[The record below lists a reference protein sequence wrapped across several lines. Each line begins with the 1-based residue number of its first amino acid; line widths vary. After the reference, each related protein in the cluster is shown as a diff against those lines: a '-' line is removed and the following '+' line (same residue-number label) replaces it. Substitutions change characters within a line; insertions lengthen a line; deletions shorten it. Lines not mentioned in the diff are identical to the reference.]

1 MKSRTVS
8 NYINNL
14 ILIVNYKGEAIID
27 GYLKQKAQIRL
38 GFYFLLD

>member
-1 MKSRTVS
+1 MFFVRPC
-8 NYINNL
+8 NL

-27 GYLKQKAQIRL
+27 GNLKQKAQIRL